1 MAPLNRNMHS
11 RALSPFEGVTGLPT
25 VYRPPVTIEAQAF
38 VKPEFAGMGDVLS
51 SLLRGKWI
59 LAGFAA
65 AGILG
70 GILIALLQTPVY
82 QAHTLI
88 EIQGLN
94 ENFLNRRDMD
104 PTVESALQMDT
115 YLQTQIKI
123 LQTESL
129 IGRVADGIKLLSW
142 PDYQNRPSRLT
153 NFAGRTGLTTRAAKP
168 AAAVLREDAI
178 QQAARHLTVRISGQT
193 RIVEVLFEAG
203 DPRLAANFAN
213 SLVDEYIA
221 GSLANRVGATQQT
234 GELLAGQL
242 KDLKSEVENSEQRLQ
257 NYALRSGLV
266 FISDKDNAAEAKLR
280 QLQASLSVAQDA
292 RAAEQSKYE
301 MSVNS
306 PADSLPDVLDSQTL
320 RSYQVNLT
328 DLRRQAADLSAVL
341 TPTHYKV
348 QQLKAQIAE
357 LQSAADRER
366 TNIQGRIKNQYRA
379 AARRQ
384 TLIEDD
390 YANQMRLAATQA
402 AKSVRYDSLKREVDM
417 HRLLY
422 EATLQKVKEAG
433 VASAIRANNVRVLD
447 PANPPRVPIRPNRSM
462 NAAMG
467 MIAGTF
473 FGLGFVLLRQ
483 RTERPIQIPN
493 DARVRLQM
501 PELGAIPSGAIA
513 LRHPFQ
519 QNPKFMPGR
528 RSNGFGSAHSSALP
542 GNRLELVTWQQRDS
556 PLAESFRG
564 TLASLLFSAKNG
576 SAPRVIVITS
586 ASAGEGKTTVTT
598 NLGIALAAT
607 NHRVLLIDGNR
618 RNPRLHEIFGLSGS
632 WGFSNLLQSFTP
644 CDEYASEDL
653 ALETEIP
660 GLCVLPS
667 GSDSS
672 SIPNLLYD
680 RRTAELIARLR
691 SEFDAIL
698 IDTPPVLTHADARAL
713 GRLADGAALVIR
725 ADQTPLE
732 LALAAWMRLNEDGV
746 NGLGTIFNDCRA
758 GARS

>member
-1 MAPLNRNMHS
+1 VH
-11 RALSPFEGVTGLPT
+11 
-25 VYRPPVTIEAQAF
+25 
-38 VKPEFAGMGDVLS
+38 
-51 SLLRGKWI
+51 
-59 LAGFAA
+59 
-65 AGILG
+65 
-70 GILIALLQTPVY
+70 
-82 QAHTLI
+82 
-88 EIQGLN
+88 
-94 ENFLNRRDMD
+94 
-104 PTVESALQMDT
+104 
-115 YLQTQIKI
+115 
-123 LQTESL
+123 
-129 IGRVADGIKLLSW
+129 
-142 PDYQNRPSRLT
+142 
-153 NFAGRTGLTTRAAKP
+153 
-168 AAAVLREDAI
+168 
-178 QQAARHLTVRISGQT
+178 ISGQT

-203 DPRLAANFAN
+203 EPRLAADFAN
-213 SLVDEYIA
+213 SLVNEYIA
-221 GSLANRVGATQQT
+221 ASLANRVGGMQQT

-242 KDLKSEVENSEQRLQ
+242 KDLKSEVVNSEQRLQ
-257 NYALRSGLV
+257 EYALRSGLV
-266 FISDKDNAAEAKLR
+266 YISDKDNAAEARLR
-280 QLQASLSVAQDA
+280 QLQASLSAAQDA

-301 MSVNS
+301 MAVNS

-328 DLRRQAADLSAVL
+328 DLRRQLADLSAVL

-348 QQLKAQIAE
+348 QQLKAQITE
-357 LQSAADRER
+357 LQNAADRER
-366 TNIQGRIKNQYRA
+366 ANIQGRIKNQYQA

-422 EATLQKVKEAG
+422 EATLQKVKEAS

-447 PANPPRVPIRPNRSM
+447 PANPPRVPIRPNRAM
-462 NAAMG
+462 NAAVG

-473 FGLGFVLLRQ
+473 FGLGFVLFRQ
-483 RTERPIQIPN
+483 RTDRPIRIPA
-493 DARVRLQM
+493 DARIQLQM

-513 LRHPFQ
+513 LRHPFRQ
-519 QNPKFMPGR
+519 DSRFMPGQ
-528 RSNGFGSAHSSALP
+528 RSNGFGAAHGNGNAP
-542 GNRLELVTWQQRDS
+542 GNWLELATWQQRDS
-556 PLAESFRG
+556 ALAESFRG
-564 TLASLLFSAKNG
+564 TLASLLFSTKNG
-576 SAPRVIVITS
+576 STPRVIVITS

-618 RNPRLHEIFGLSGS
+618 RNPRLHDIFGLSGS

-653 ALETEIP
+653 SLETEIP

-725 ADQTPLE
+725 AGQTPLDS
-732 LALAAWMRLNEDGV
+732 ALSAWMRLNEDGV
-746 NGLGTIFNDCRA
+746 NGLGTILNDCRA
-758 GARS
+758 GAKS

>member
-11 RALSPFEGVTGLPT
+11 RGLAPFQTVTSLPS
-25 VYRPPVTIEAQAF
+25 VYRPPVTIEAQGF
-38 VKPEFAGMGDVLS
+38 VKPEFAGMSDMLAA
-51 SLLRGKWI
+51 LRRGKWT
-59 LAGFAA
+59 LAGFIA
-65 AGILG
+65 AGTLA
-70 GILIALLQTPVY
+70 GIMLASLQTPVY

-129 IGRVADGIKLLSW
+129 IGRVANAVHLLGW
-142 PDYQNRPSRLT
+142 PEYQSRPGRL
-153 NFAGRTGLTTRAAKP
+153 NNLLVRSGLGARIAKP
-168 AAAVLREDAI
+168 EAPVARENAI
-178 QQAARHLTVRISGQT
+178 QRAVKNLTVRISGQT
-193 RIVEVLFEAG
+193 RIVEILFEAG
-203 DPRLAANFAN
+203 DPALAAKFAN
-213 SLVDEYIA
+213 SLVGEYIA
-221 GSLANRVGATQQT
+221 EGLANRVSNTQQT

-242 KDLKSEVENSEQRLQ
+242 KDLKAEVVNSEQRLQ
-257 NYALRSGLV
+257 DYALRSGLV
-266 FISDKDNAAEAKLR
+266 FTSDKENAAEAKLR
-280 QLQASLSVAQDA
+280 QLQASLSAAQDA

-301 MSVNS
+301 MVAKS

-328 DLRRQAADLSAVL
+328 DLRRQLADVSAVL

-348 QQLKAQIAE
+348 RQLKAQIEE
-357 LQSAADRER
+357 LQGASDRER
-366 TNIQGRIKNQYRA
+366 ANIQGRIRNQYQA

-384 TLIEDD
+384 TLIEDE

-402 AKSVRYDSLKREVDM
+402 AKAVRYDSLKREVDM

-422 EATLQKVKEAG
+422 EATLQKVKEAS

-447 PANPPRVPIRPNRSM
+447 PANPPRVPIRPNRSL

-467 MIAGTF
+467 MIAGSF
-473 FGLGFVLLRQ
+473 FGLGFVLFRQ
-483 RTERPIQIPN
+483 RIGRPIDIPA

-501 PELGAIPSGAIA
+501 PELGSIPCGAIA
-513 LRHPFQ
+513 LRYPAR
-519 QNPKFMPGR
+519 QNPGFMPGSR
-528 RSNGFGSAHSSALP
+528 NGLGSAPPNTQLF
-542 GNRLELVTWQQRDS
+542 GDWLELVTWKQKDS
-556 PLAESFRG
+556 ALAESFRG
-564 TLASLLFSAKNG
+564 TLASLLFSTKNG

-618 RNPRLHEIFGLSGS
+618 RNPRLHEIFGLPQS

-653 ALETEIP
+653 ALETGIP

-680 RRTAELIARLR
+680 HRTAELITRLR

-725 ADQTPLE
+725 AGQTPLE
-732 LALAAWMRLNEDGV
+732 SALSAWMRLNEDGV
-746 NGLGTIFNDCRA
+746 HGLGTILNDCPR
-758 GARS
+758 GGKS